1 MAAPAQRSATFAWVT
16 IVLGLAAALGL
27 LLGGQAL
34 AAALPVES
42 LPGAITL
49 FYVLL
54 FAPLVVLALVL
65 GRIERRPVL
74 RGGHAPARWG
84 LIGLAVGAGGLLAC
98 VAYVSLHGGL
108 RAATHEAVPAWFLG
122 LGLAITAMQVLAE
135 EAVFR
140 GWLLPALEDRVGPP
154 LAVMLS
160 AVAFSGFHVV
170 GGAQGPISL
179 INLMLGGMWFALLA
193 QRSGGIVAPF
203 AAHFGWNVAED
214 LGLGLVPNPGVGEFG
229 ALSDH
234 DMVGSPAW
242 GGADEGLNASIA
254 MTVVVFALLLPLLPR
269 LSRRAPARI

>member
-1 MAAPAQRSATFAWVT
+1 MAATARRLAAFGWAV
-16 IVLGLAAALGL
+16 IGLGLAAALAV
-27 LLGGQAL
+27 LLGGQRL
-34 AAALPVES
+34 AEVIPVDS
-42 LPGAITL
+42 LAGAIAL

-54 FAPLVVLALVL
+54 FAPLIVLAVVL
-65 GRIERRPVL
+65 GRIERRRVL
-74 RGGHAPARWG
+74 RGGVAPARWG
-84 LIGLAVGAGGLLAC
+84 MIGLAVGVGGLLAC
-98 VAYVSLHGGL
+98 VAYAALHGSL
-108 RAATHEAVPAWFLG
+108 RAAVHAPIPAWFLG
-122 LGLAITAMQVLAE
+122 LGLAITALQVLAE